1 MRELKNIKE
10 NSMKTASGLEYEEI
24 EAGTGVQAKAGMMV
38 RVHYTGKLP
47 NGKVFDSSIPRGEP
61 IEFKLGTGRVIKGW
75 DEGIAL
81 MKVGGKATLTIPP
94 QLAYGERG
102 AGGVI
107 PPNATLI
114 FDVELV
120 SAQ

>member
-1 MRELKNIKE
+1 
-10 NSMKTASGLEYEEI
+10 MKTASGLEYTEL
-24 EAGTGVQAKAGMMV
+24 EAGTGPQAVAGKTV
-38 RVHYTGKLP
+38 SVHYTGKLT
-47 NGKVFDSSIPRGEP
+47 NGTVFDSSIPRKEP
-61 IEFKLGTGRVIKGW
+61 ISFVLGTGRVIKGW

-94 QLAYGERG
+94 ALGYGERG

-120 SAQ
+120 SVK

>member
-1 MRELKNIKE
+1 
-10 NSMKTASGLEYEEI
+10 LEYIET
-24 EAGTGVQAKAGMMV
+24 EAGTGAQAVAGKTV
-38 RVHYTGKLP
+38 RVHYTGKLT
-47 NGKVFDSSIPRGEP
+47 NGKVFDSSYTRGEP
-61 IEFKLGTGRVIKGW
+61 IEFKLGAGRVIKGW

-94 QLAYGERG
+94 SLGYGERG

-120 SAQ
+120 SVK

>member
-1 MRELKNIKE
+1 
-10 NSMKTASGLEYEEI
+10 MKTTSGLEYNEI
-24 EAGTGVQAKAGMMV
+24 SAGTGAQAVAGKKV
-38 RVHYTGKLP
+38 KVHYTGKLP
-47 NGKVFDSSIPRGEP
+47 DGKVFDSSIPRGEP
-61 IEFKLGTGRVIKGW
+61 IEFVLGTGRVIKGW

-81 MKVGGKATLTIPP
+81 MKVGGKAQLTIPP
-94 QLAYGERG
+94 GLAYGERG

-120 SAQ
+120 EVE